1 MILIEMLMEYEYKDL
16 GSDFFLFFNDVFGV
30 EPIPTLIRSVGLFPV
45 GVHHQHN
52 YQHHCIKIS
61 VHKIERGIESPST
74 RPRLVEEPVVEV
86 KPSAVTEEEI

>member
-1 MILIEMLMEYEYKDL
+1 MLMEYEYKDL
-16 GSDFFLFFNDVFGV
+16 GSLLFLFFNDVLGV
-30 EPIPTLIRSVGLFPV
+30 ESISLLRSVGFFPV

>member
-1 MILIEMLMEYEYKDL
+1 MEYEYKDL
-16 GSDFFLFFNDVFGV
+16 ESLLFLFFNDVLGV
-30 EPIPTLIRSVGLFPV
+30 ESISLLRSVGLFPV

-52 YQHHCIKIS
+52 YQHHCIKKS